1 MDQYVCQQEVQRYPI
16 VRNAWRVRRRWTS
29 WTTGSATS
37 SSSSCPSPSPSF
49 PHSTSTSSSSGAL
62 IIIFHHHRWTHVL
75 TRFFRQKGTH
85 SEISPMFIVLSTS
98 FSLLLAFTRGS
109 TVSMVGVGL
118 ESDVVSRLHQT
129 FILLLT
135 AHWVEWGAH
144 THKDRVSK
152 LGKVQFSTLWM
163 ENTPDQLSVVSSAI
177 YIVANQSIPFFG
189 GIFWEVPNISLCGVQ
204 SITTECP
211 AQHFYSPYETTQ
223 LEKTIKKQATW
234 FFSSSLSIFG
244 AYLGS

>member
-1 MDQYVCQQEVQRYPI
+1 
-16 VRNAWRVRRRWTS
+16 
-29 WTTGSATS
+29 
-37 SSSSCPSPSPSF
+37 
-49 PHSTSTSSSSGAL
+49 
-62 IIIFHHHRWTHVL
+62 
-75 TRFFRQKGTH
+75 
-85 SEISPMFIVLSTS
+85 MFIVLSTS

-189 GIFWEVPNISLCGVQ
+189 GIFWEVPNICLCGVQ